1 MCALMSER
9 CLMNSCNLSKKQ
21 KERSDGVFC
30 IIPSVPL
37 MSSMLVHG
45 NSVSCMILLDLDDD
59 DGESDT
65 MMTHHL
71 SHGRTFRMRR
81 HHRHATKTPRTQRRK
96 SQSSLKHAKERG
108 EKIERCLERQIR
120 SPRHFLKWQ
129 WRFLW
134 ASPLMSVPCAM

>member
-1 MCALMSER
+1 M
-9 CLMNSCNLSKKQ
+9 
-21 KERSDGVFC
+21 GVFC

-81 HHRHATKTPRTQRRK
+81 HHRHATKTPRTQRERSHK
-96 SQSSLKHAKERG
+96 AVSNTQRREAKKLRD
-108 EKIERCLERQIR
+108 
-120 SPRHFLKWQ
+120 
-129 WRFLW
+129 
-134 ASPLMSVPCAM
+134 VPSGKFAALVTF

>member
-9 CLMNSCNLSKKQ
+9 RLMNSCNLSKKQ
-21 KERSDGVFC
+21 KERSNGVFC

-37 MSSMLVHG
+37 MSLMLVHG

-81 HHRHATKTPRTQRRK
+81 HHRHATKTPRTQRERSHK
-96 SQSSLKHAKERG
+96 AVSNTQRREAKKLRDVWSG
-108 EKIERCLERQIR
+108 KFAALVT
-120 SPRHFLKWQ
+120 F
-129 WRFLW
+129 
-134 ASPLMSVPCAM
+134 